1 MSTAHTERARAFAAL
16 HVKGD
21 PLILYNIWDAGSA
34 LVVAKAGAS
43 ALATGSASVAG
54 ANGFTDAQGLPMAA
68 ALANLARITA
78 AVDLPVTLDFEGG
91 YALDPAEVAAN
102 VGQVAA
108 TGGIGINFEDQV
120 IGGDGIHTVAD
131 QSARIAAIRAALGAD
146 FFINARTDIF
156 LKAAAD
162 THDETMV
169 DAALERARAYADAG
183 ASGFFA
189 PGMKDEALVA
199 RLTKG
204 TALPVNIMDYPG
216 VPSKDRLAALGVARI
231 SHGPF
236 PWRLAMKALED
247 GAKAAFG

>member
-1 MSTAHTERARAFAAL
+1 MTTAQTERERAFAAL

-21 PLILYNIWDAGSA
+21 PVILYNIWDPGSA
-34 LVVAKAGAS
+34 EAVVRAGAK

-54 ANGFTDAQGLPMAA
+54 ANGFSDAEALPMEL

-78 AVDLPVTLDFEGG
+78 MVDLPVTLDFEGG
-91 YALDPAEVAAN
+91 YAVDPGAVAAN
-102 VGQVAA
+102 VERVRAA
-108 TGGIGINFEDQV
+108 GGVGINFEDQL
-120 IGGDGIHTVAD
+120 IGGQGLHPIAD

-146 FFINARTDIF
+146 FYINARTDIF
-156 LKAAAD
+156 LKAPAE
-162 THDETMV
+162 THDDTMV
-169 DAALERARAYADAG
+169 DVALERARAYEQAG

-189 PGMKDEALVA
+189 PGLNDETLIA
-199 RLTKG
+199 RLTRG

-216 VPSKDRLAALGVARI
+216 VPAKDRLAALGVARI

-247 GAKAAFG
+247 AAKAALG

>member
-1 MSTAHTERARAFAAL
+1 MSTAQTERARAFAAL

-21 PLILYNIWDAGSA
+21 PVILYNIWDPGSA
-34 LVVAKAGAS
+34 AVVAGAGAK

-54 ANGFTDAQGLPMAA
+54 ANGFTDAEGLPMADA
-68 ALANLARITA
+68 IANLERIVA
-78 AVDLPVTLDFEGG
+78 AVALPVTLDFEGG
-91 YALDPAEVAAN
+91 YAVDPAEVATN
-102 VGQVAA
+102 VARVAA
-108 TGGIGINFEDQV
+108 AGGIGINFEDQV
-120 IGGDGIHTVAD
+120 VGGEGLHGIAD
-131 QSARIAAIRAALGAD
+131 QSARIAAIRAAVGPD

-156 LKAAAD
+156 LKAGAD
-162 THDETMV
+162 SHDETKI

-189 PGMKDEALVA
+189 PGLKDEALIA
-199 RLTKG
+199 RLTAG
-204 TALPVNIMDYPG
+204 TPLPVNIMDYPG
-216 VPSKDRLAALGVARI
+216 VPPKDRLAALGVARI

>member
-1 MSTAHTERARAFAAL
+1 MSTARIERARAFAAL

-21 PLILYNIWDAGSA
+21 PVILYNIWDAGSA
-34 LVVAKAGAS
+34 AAVAGAGAR

-54 ANGFTDAQGLPMAA
+54 ANGFTDAQALPMALA
-68 ALANLARITA
+68 IANLERITA
-78 AVDLPVTLDFEGG
+78 VVDLPVTLDFEGG
-91 YALDPAEVAAN
+91 YAADPAETAAN
-102 VGQVAA
+102 VARVAA
-108 TGGIGINFEDQV
+108 AGGVGINFEDQV
-120 IGGDGIHTVAD
+120 IGGDGLHAVAD

-156 LKAAAD
+156 LKASAD
-162 THDETMV
+162 THDRAMV
-169 DAALERARAYADAG
+169 DTALERARAYRDAG

-189 PGMKDEALVA
+189 PGLKDEALIA
-199 RLTKG
+199 RLTEG

-216 VPSKDRLAALGVARI
+216 VPPAARLAALGVARI

-247 GAKAAFG
+247 GARAAFA